1 MPIESI
7 KVYDVLGK
15 EYEVIYTKYQN
26 RYKINLGGLPSG
38 NYMIVIQS
46 QGNQIRRQVQ
56 KM

>member
-7 KVYDVLGK
+7 KVYDMLGK
-15 EYEVIYTKYQN
+15 EFEITYTKSEN
-26 RYKINLGGLPSG
+26 RFKISLGELPSG